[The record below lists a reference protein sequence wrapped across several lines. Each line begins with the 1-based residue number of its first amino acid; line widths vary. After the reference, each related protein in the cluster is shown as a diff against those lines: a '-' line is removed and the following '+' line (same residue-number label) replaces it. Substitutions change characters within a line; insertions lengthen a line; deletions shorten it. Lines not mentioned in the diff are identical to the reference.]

1 MNQTH
6 LSNDIKSYRINSY
19 NQIKK
24 YENSSYT
31 KNKNLLAFWDK
42 KERKSQQKLEKIRQ
56 ELYDKKY
63 SELRKTPK
71 INLKSKKIV
80 SKILKN
86 KENNNS
92 NNVNNVNQMLL
103 KNFLINKTSLTD
115 CEFSSNKKKKNTNI
129 RILSL
134 RKNINSNN
142 ENNIKPIIQEK
153 QKNIY
158 LRDNNIKVNPNK
170 EKVHNIFNSKN
181 DKKLHKK
188 SSNNYFYYKNLS
200 VGNQIQSYDGNNNKI
215 HSDIISNPYK
225 QRKNN
230 VNKDNISKSNGIKL
244 INNESKNFSNN
255 IDFKTKKN
263 KNNNVENRDL
273 HSIEEI
279 KSNNL
284 NESNKISKIYES
296 NSRNKKKEKYSK
308 SNSIDTLKRRNEDL
322 NQFILFTNNLFG
334 NVNNK
339 NQEKQKMKNEI
350 KEIKNKEIENKN
362 EKKSKNE
369 VIKENK
375 PEEKMINYFPKSI
388 TKEMILSNNFV
399 INDIYNDN
407 IPNKIIK

>member
-1 MNQTH
+1 MNQRH
-6 LSNDIKSYRINSY
+6 LSNDINSYRINSY

-24 YENSSYT
+24 YENASYT

-42 KERKSQQKLEKIRQ
+42 KERKSQEKLEKIRQ

-80 SKILKN
+80 SRLLNN

-92 NNVNNVNQMLL
+92 INVNKVNPLLL
-103 KNFLINKTSLTD
+103 KSFLINKTNLTD
-115 CEFSSNKKKKNTNI
+115 CDFYSNIKKKNTNI
-129 RILSL
+129 RIQSL

-158 LRDNNIKVNPNK
+158 LRDNNIKVNPTK
-170 EKVHNIFNSKN
+170 EKFHNIFNSKV
-181 DKKLHKK
+181 DKKPYKK

-200 VGNQIQSYDGNNNKI
+200 VGNQIQSYEDNNNKI

-230 VNKDNISKSNGIKL
+230 VNKDNISKNNGTKL
-244 INNESKNFSNN
+244 INKDFSNN
-255 IDFKTKKN
+255 IDFKTEKN
-263 KNNNVENRDL
+263 RNNDVQNISL
-273 HSIEEI
+273 HSTEEI

-284 NESNKISKIYES
+284 NESNKISKIYEL

-350 KEIKNKEIENKN
+350 KEVKNKEIENKN
-362 EKKSKNE
+362 EKKINNE
-369 VIKENK
+369 IIKENK

-407 IPNKIIK
+407 ISNKFK